1 MQRKEYTGSC
11 DHSLYFVAAYINR
24 LQQFGVNV
32 VSVTGLCLQVLKYTL
47 AQYVRLSISIFN
59 QRKKKN
65 FDLFSIDHHKIFS
78 NPDNYYCLNILKFYF
93 SK

>member
-59 QRKKKN
+59 QRKKKT
-65 FDLFSIDHHKIFS
+65 SISFLSIITKSFLIQ
-78 NPDNYYCLNILKFYF
+78 IIITA
-93 SK
+93 